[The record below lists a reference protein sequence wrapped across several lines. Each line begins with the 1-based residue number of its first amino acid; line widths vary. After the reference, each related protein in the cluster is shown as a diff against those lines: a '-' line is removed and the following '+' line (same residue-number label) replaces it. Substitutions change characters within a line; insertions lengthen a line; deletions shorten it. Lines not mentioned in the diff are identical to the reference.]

1 MSVQTRAKTAPRTAP
16 QPAAGTPAP
25 ALSLLDQVLG
35 DLPGH
40 AGSPEALAAHLE
52 ARGCGGPAGALRRRT
67 ARLFDLA
74 RELYAPTPGR
84 REPARKPFGVYYG
97 TGQLRALGGY
107 DLVVVHPGQ
116 YPAEDVRWLAA
127 QGTRVL
133 AYLTLGEDDGPAAPW
148 HLGTL
153 NTTWNTRHVRLDDPR
168 WHRQLQDRVKTFG
181 PTYHGFFLDTLEVVD
196 VRPEARADMVRLL
209 QKLRRWAPGSYLL
222 ANRGFSLLPE
232 LSRLAN
238 GALLESFSSTWTDG
252 YRRLTPQELEY
263 TAAMKARVEQAR
275 LDVYGLDYAVT
286 PALSRFARQRAARMG
301 VPHFVTTR
309 ELDRI

>member
-1 MSVQTRAKTAPRTAP
+1 MSVQNRTPESAAPSTLP
-16 QPAAGTPAP
+16 TPA
-25 ALSLLDQVLG
+25 LGLLDQVLG

-52 ARGCGGPAGALRRRT
+52 ALGRGGSAAALRRRT
-67 ARLFDLA
+67 ARLFELA
-74 RELYAPTPGR
+74 RELYAPSPDR
-84 REPARKPFGVYYG
+84 HSMPARRPFGVYYG
-97 TGQLRALGGY
+97 TGQLRALSGY

-116 YPAEDVRWLAA
+116 YAAEDVRWLAS

-148 HLGTL
+148 HLDTL
-153 NTTWNTRHVRLDDPR
+153 NTAWNTRHVRLDDPR
-168 WHRQLQDRVKTFG
+168 WHRRLQEQVKTFG

-196 VRPEARADMVRLL
+196 VRPEARPDMVRLL

-286 PALSRFARQRAARMG
+286 PALSRFARQRAARLG
-301 VPHFVTTR
+301 VPHFVSTR